1 MPTPKS
7 FRGFTPLR
15 LAAGFADNPYVIRAL
30 VEGGTDVSVRD
41 STNSTSLH
49 YAAAFNRHDSIVK
62 VLLTLGADVSARDK
76 MGVAPFHAAAAL
88 NPDVQRLVLLL
99 QYGALLD
106 TCDAKG
112 ITPLLSAASAHGEP
126 RGRALPAEK
135 GPTPG
140 WWRRAAP
147 RCARCSRTT
156 RKWMER
162 SFCGFVCA
170 FATLSRAGWR
180 DAFRA
185 PSSCGCAKAG

>member
-1 MPTPKS
+1 M
-7 FRGFTPLR
+7 
-15 LAAGFADNPYVIRAL
+15 
-30 VEGGTDVSVRD
+30 VEGGTDISVRD

-62 VLLTLGADVSARDK
+62 VLLTLGADFGARDK

-106 TCDAKG
+106 TRDAKG

-135 GPTPG
+135 G
-140 WWRRAAP
+140 ADP
-147 RCARCSRTT
+147 RVVAKS
-156 RKWMER
+156 
-162 SFCGFVCA
+162 G
-170 FATLSRAGWR
+170 ATLCLLLEDNKKMDGTELLR
-180 DAFRA
+180 FRMRLCN
-185 PSSCGCAKAG
+185 P